1 MKGCGREARCRSMGQ
16 AGETMSRKKEE
27 IKCEKCIFRA
37 RPGTGGKPSYKCEF
51 ILLTGKMRGCDV
63 ENCTRFIEATPE
75 LEKMIEN
82 AGKAKVKEQEVWPL
96 AFLAD
101 GMADGQTPAVPQQ
114 KKNTKQEPKKPGLSL
129 DELRARDE
137 ERARKKKAANQ
148 KYYRNHKTQMR
159 EKKKEWYRNNRER
172 ALEYDKAYRAKKKEE
187 VSGKHEV

>member
-37 RPGTGGKPSYKCEF
+37 RSGTGGKPCYRCEF
-51 ILLTGKMRGCDV
+51 ILLTGKKRGCDV

-75 LEKMIEN
+75 LEKYIT
-82 AGKAKVKEQEVWPL
+82 GFRKARAKNLEVWPL
-96 AFLAD
+96 AFLIED
-101 GMADGQTPAVPQQ
+101 GAPEQVREQKQKPKKKQ
-114 KKNTKQEPKKPGLSL
+114 KKALSL
-129 DELRARDE
+129 EEL
-137 ERARKKKAANQ
+137 RARKKKVANQ
-148 KYYRNHKTQMR
+148 KYYQRHRQQML

-187 VSGKHEV
+187 VSGKSEV